1 MPATTCNLESAHRAT
16 PLDLAMLS
24 TRYAWAAGHAAG
36 KNVAEIAC
44 GAGCGLGWLAR
55 MARTVEAGDPDDA
68 NCYFAQET
76 YAGRAKIRI
85 RRINAFDLPFA
96 DASLDLL
103 LRFDDIDNLPSA
115 QAFLAESRRVLRRNG
130 TLLIATKTRDWPAA
144 EVIETL
150 AHSGFTAHLKA
161 GFPRRGVF
169 GWLQSKR
176 GPLEP
181 IPRELEPGIYSTS
194 PLITIAPGM
203 DLTRYR
209 TLYIEGRKIP

>member
-1 MPATTCNLESAHRAT
+1 
-16 PLDLAMLS
+16 MLW

-36 KNVAEIAC
+36 KNVAEIGC

-68 NCYFAQET
+68 NCYLAQET
-76 YAGRAKIRI
+76 YAGRPKIRI
-85 RRINAFDLPFA
+85 RRIYSSNLPFA

-103 LRFDDIDNLPSA
+103 LRLEDIDNLPSA

-130 TLLIATKTRDWPAA
+130 TLLIASRTLGSTAA

-150 AHSGFTAHLKA
+150 AQAGFTAHLKA

-181 IPRELEPGIYSTS
+181 VPRELEPGLHSTS

-203 DLTRYR
+203 NLTRYR
-209 TLYIEGRKIP
+209 TLYIEARRIP